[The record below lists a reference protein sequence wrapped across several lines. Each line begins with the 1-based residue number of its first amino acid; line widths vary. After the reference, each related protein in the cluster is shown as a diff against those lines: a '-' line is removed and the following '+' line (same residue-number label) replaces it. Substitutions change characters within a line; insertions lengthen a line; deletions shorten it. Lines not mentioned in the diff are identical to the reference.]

1 MSFFLGFT
9 DLDYPLMNHKQ
20 FHTSLQS
27 YQKKSVDKK
36 DSDSLSTHSDNST
49 SSTMQIQTRSGKNS
63 EVHYTGQND
72 ENSDDDDDTLII
84 FVKCVTILKVT

>member
-9 DLDYPLMNHKQ
+9 ELDYPLMNHKQ
-20 FHTSLQS
+20 FNTSLQS

-49 SSTMQIQTRSGKNS
+49 LSTMQI
-63 EVHYTGQND
+63 
-72 ENSDDDDDTLII
+72 
-84 FVKCVTILKVT
+84 